1 MALLFDGVNDYAITD
16 FVNNTGAIT
25 MHAWVRPTDATPLV
39 ETDFWGFAEALG
51 SGTLEKTF
59 LLQTDGKVAWY
70 LFSGSVKKAITTTIL
85 ADNTWYSLGGTH
97 DGTNNQRVWLNSTN
111 EASLTGIG
119 ASFNYSTP
127 VLQWARVVSDY
138 NATQVA
144 ECALW
149 NVELSAAE
157 MAALAAGYSAKMIRP
172 ASLLF
177 YAPMFGTL
185 AAPIDIIGGRSLT
198 VSGAVKANHPRTIYP
213 SHQILQFPPVAAAP
227 AGGDVADTLG
237 LSDTILA
244 KLSAVSS
251 ITDTLG
257 LADTIVDKKS
267 AVASLAD
274 TLGLSDTILAKVSA
288 ITGPADTLGIS
299 DSIVSKLS
307 FESALADTL
316 GLADT
321 IAAIVSGTDV
331 FLTDT
336 LGLSDTISIKLS
348 YSSAL
353 SDTLGISDSID
364 PTNAFFRALVDTLG
378 ISDTIK
384 TGVGVGLSD
393 TLGISDSV
401 AVQMSLVSLLVD
413 TLGLADTL
421 DLLNTFNVSLTDTLG
436 LSDVISTLTSPQ
448 DLQII
453 CQTCGSGWRKKD
465 TRQMYHFKG
474 QTIINNTSPSAIV
487 ALGETM
493 QFCPKCNVR
502 ELLDLTKSLDSG
514 PEALRLRTIPEH
526 AEKADSG
533 GADVVHDSTR
543 QTRK

>member
-1 MALLFDGVNDYAITD
+1 MTVFGPSNLVVDGQEGNGTGWTGDPGNYFPWINIGRNAGNTWGAGFRWTGVNVPQGATINTATIT
-16 FVNNTGAIT
+16 FQTGA
-25 MHAWVRPTDATPLV
+25 
-39 ETDFWGFAEALG
+39 G
-51 SGTLEKTF
+51 
-59 LLQTDGKVAWY
+59 
-70 LFSGSVKKAITTTIL
+70 
-85 ADNTWYSLGGTH
+85 
-97 DGTNNQRVWLNSTN
+97 
-111 EASLTGIG
+111 
-119 ASFNYSTP
+119 
-127 VLQWARVVSDY
+127 
-138 NATQVA
+138 
-144 ECALW
+144 
-149 NVELSAAE
+149 
-157 MAALAAGYSAKMIRP
+157 AAGYVIGVYAEDADNAATYNGSTRRPSQLTPTTAKTSVTAGIALNATGQTIAITSILQEIVDRTGW
-172 ASLLF
+172 ASGNALNVFLLNE
-177 YAPMFGTL
+177 AG
-185 AAPIDIIGGRSLT
+185 AAGAYDYFRVVNHERTIGGFVTTLT
-198 VSGAVKANHPRTIYP
+198 VDYT
-213 SHQILQFPPVAAAP
+213 
-227 AGGDVADTLG
+227 AGGSDVSDTLG
-237 LSDTILA
+237 LSDTIVV
-244 KLSAVSS
+244 KLSASS
-251 ITDTLG
+251 SLTDTLG

-307 FESALADTL
+307 FDSALADTL
-316 GLADT
+316 GIADT

-348 YSSAL
+348 YSPAL

-533 GADVVHDSTR
+533 GADVVHD
-543 QTRK
+543 QTRVTRK